1 MRKSIDFQIQSS
13 MEPMGDQPQAI
24 EKLVTGVKN
33 GKSRLLLK
41 GATGTGK
48 TFTIANVIHQ
58 LNRQT
63 LIIAHNKTLVA
74 QLWSELKELFPNN
87 AVEYFVSYYDY
98 YQPEAYVPHKDLFI
112 EKDSK
117 INSEIERMRHSV
129 MVSLLKRTDVIV
141 VASISCLYP
150 MSAPEDFNST
160 SFVLSV
166 KPDGYFVYTY
176 EQVIKHL
183 IDNQYKRNDIEFEP
197 GTFRIR
203 GGSIDIY
210 PMGKQEAIRLQFF
223 GDELE
228 EILTIHP
235 VTEEIVDSL
244 EEVHIFAATSFI
256 TTTKQIETALPLI
269 EKDLVEQLKFL
280 RGLGKFHEAER
291 LEQRTLY
298 DLELLKNTGH
308 CMGIENYSLYM
319 QNREKGSRCFNLT
332 DYFEDGYLTVVDESH
347 VTLPQFHAMYA
358 GDQSRKKNLIDY
370 GYRLPSSLD
379 NRPPKFEEFM
389 NNTKCMVSMSA
400 TPGKHEV
407 DSKEV
412 FVEQV
417 IRPTGLIDPVIEVKS
432 SENYFET
439 LINEIK
445 NTISRNEKVLVIAL
459 TKKQAEEITKE
470 INNLQIKAEY
480 LHSEVENIER
490 SEIIRDFRM
499 GNFDVLVGINLLR
512 EGLDLPEVSLVAV
525 IGADQRGFLRSK
537 SALLQLIGRA
547 ARNINGRALLFADS
561 IKDNI
566 EGAIEE
572 TERRREIQIQYNKD
586 NNIVPKTIVKKEP
599 VSLKNLLG
607 IPEER

>member
-129 MVSLLKRTDVIV
+129 MASLLKRTDVIV